1 MPPASS
7 RPVLYSFRRCP
18 YAIRAR
24 LALYSAQAVV
34 ELREVSLRHKPA
46 QLLAVSPQGTV
57 PVLQLPDGNVLEH
70 SLDIMRW
77 ALSRHDPE
85 QWLRSPDP
93 ERDAM
98 LIAANDGLFKQ
109 ALDFYKYA
117 TRYPERDAGISR
129 KAAVAYGILPLE
141 NALCTAQVQSE
152 HASDKVW
159 LGGQHP
165 CLADAALFPFV
176 RQFAAVEPAWFQAQ
190 PWPQTL
196 RWLHQWQAS
205 AAFQAVMGQL
215 NPTPIAPLP

>member
-1 MPPASS
+1 MPHASS

-85 QWLRSPDP
+85 QWLHSPDP
-93 ERDAM
+93 KRDAV
-98 LIAANDGLFKQ
+98 LITANDGPFKQ

-117 TRYPERDAGISR
+117 TRYPERDASTSR
-129 KAAVAYGILPLE
+129 QAAVAHGILPLE
-141 NALCTAQVQSE
+141 NALHTPSG
-152 HASDKVW
+152 HAPDTVW

-176 RQFAAVEPAWFQAQ
+176 RQFAAVEPAWFQTQ

-196 RWLHQWQAS
+196 RWLHQWQTS
-205 AAFQAVMGQL
+205 AAFQAVMDKHATWTL
-215 NPTPIAPLP
+215 